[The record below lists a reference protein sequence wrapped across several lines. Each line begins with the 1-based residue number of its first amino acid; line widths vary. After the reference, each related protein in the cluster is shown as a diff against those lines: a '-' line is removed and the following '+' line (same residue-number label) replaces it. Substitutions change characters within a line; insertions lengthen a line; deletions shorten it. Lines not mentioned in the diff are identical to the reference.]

1 MNVKILAIE
10 PGKEADSLDVLMSI
24 GEEQRC
30 FRFVRQF
37 DTIGDRKVQTVN
49 HDDSFWENF
58 KFNQHIVFTVT
69 HFVLRKCQGEALE
82 LPADIGDFG
91 LPEEAIAQQK
101 PFPKRSEN
109 VAK

>member
-1 MNVKILAIE
+1 MNVTILAIE

-30 FRFVRQF
+30 FKFVRQF
-37 DTIGDRKVQTVN
+37 DMIGDRKVQTVN

-69 HFVLRKCQGEALE
+69 HFVLRKYQGEALE

-91 LPEEAIAQQK
+91 TPEEASAQQK
-101 PFPKRSEN
+101 PFQKQPEN
-109 VAK
+109 VVR

>member
-1 MNVKILAIE
+1 MNVKILTIE

-30 FRFVRQF
+30 FNFVRQF
-37 DTIGDRKVQTVN
+37 VTIDDTKLQLVQ
-49 HDDSFWENF
+49 HEESFWETF

-69 HFVLRKCQGEALE
+69 RFVVRKYQGEVLE
-82 LPADIGDFG
+82 LPADVGDFG
-91 LPEEAIAQQK
+91 TREEAIAQQK
-101 PFPKRSEN
+101 PFQKRPEN